1 MKNEKFIERFNEII
15 EKGKEIAKV
24 YGYEDTDGLYISEI
38 SFGVFLFYDDAWSD
52 GGNYFVSELEVPVE
66 EIDLPISF
74 FEEKYKKL
82 IEEEKKREQER
93 QKSIA
98 KEKERKEIAELER
111 LKAKY
116 EAR

>member
-1 MKNEKFIERFNEII
+1 MSDEKFIERFNEII

-24 YGYEDTDGLYISEI
+24 YGYEHTDRLYLSDISYG
-38 SFGVFLFYDDAWSD
+38 SFYFYNNDWLD
-52 GGNYFVSELEVPVE
+52 GGCYFLDQLEVLEE

-82 IEEEKKREQER
+82 KAEEKKREQER
-93 QKSIA
+93 QESIA
-98 KEKERKEIAELER
+98 KEKKQQELAELER

-116 EAR
+116 EVK